1 MNKEF
6 YIGQCLVCHQGMLE
20 IVKEKSTGKIFVS
33 CDECEA
39 EWENP
44 EDALKNIKGTRG
56 KNGVVSGVAL
66 NEIQSLN
73 WDKYIIK

>member
-6 YIGQCLVCHQGMLE
+6 HVGQCLVCRQGMLE
-20 IVKEKSTGKIFVS
+20 IVKEKKSGNIFVV

-44 EDALKNIKGTRG
+44 KDALKKVNGTRG
-56 KNGVVSGVAL
+56 KYGAITGVTL
-66 NEIQSLN
+66 NEIQILR
-73 WDKYIIK
+73 WDKYIR